1 MNKTAIKNFAVWA
14 RRELIEKI
22 SQKAL
27 QYGITEKKIEDA
39 DADSI
44 NGKLLTPSEK
54 TQRKALIN
62 KIKIDGYQKTIE
74 EIAYTWFNRFIAL
87 RFMEVNDYLPEHIRV
102 FTNENNEFKPQI
114 LTEAITIDLVGLDK
128 KKVFAFKEAN
138 DDEGLYRYLIIAQCN
153 ALNEILP
160 GMFQKINDYTELLF
174 PDFLLRSD
182 SVIDHLIFDIDKD
195 DWNPA
200 TEDGQIEILGW
211 LYQYYIS
218 EKHSEVIDPLHGK
231 TIEKNDIPAA
241 TQLFTTDWVVK
252 YIVDNSVGRYWI
264 ERNPNSKLKEKLI
277 YYVSR
282 RTTPEVTIN
291 ESITP
296 QDITV
301 FDPCMGSGHFLVYAF
316 EVLMEIYREYGYSD
330 RDAANEIVKTNLYG
344 LDIDDRAS
352 QLAYFAIMMKARQY
366 DQRILTRNIEPKL
379 YSIQES
385 DSLTDQQLDAF
396 SDSKEL
402 KIETRKL
409 VESFKNAKEL
419 GSIIQVPEINYAI
432 IKDRI
437 AAIKKD
443 SDLFLVE
450 IANRIDILAKQS
462 LLLSKKY
469 AIVDTN
475 PPYFNKYSKSLN
487 SYINQYYKDYSG
499 DLFSVFIAR
508 NFNYCK
514 ENGYCSFMTP
524 NVWMSIK
531 SYEKLRSLI
540 LNEKEIVTLIQMAHG
555 SFSQDACVDVASFV
569 FFNGQKGLPGI
580 YVKLSDYKGDMT
592 VQEEYFLKTQDNKE
606 CNYRFETY
614 AKDLAL
620 IPDIPITAFS
630 ASKKM
635 LHVYDKSVLLKTI
648 ANPKQGLATADNNR
662 FLRQWYEVEYKKIN
676 FNINTIAETKTD
688 NHKWYPYNK
697 GGNFRKWYGN
707 NDYIVNWENDG
718 NEIRNFTDEN
728 GNLRSRPQNTQFYF
742 NECISWS
749 LISSYTISFRY
760 KPKGFI
766 FDIAGMSCF
775 NNSKIPLQYLLALTN
790 SCLIGK
796 IMLLLAPTIN
806 YQSGNIANIPVIYNE
821 EKSKT
826 IIDLV
831 KENIEI
837 TKNDWDLYE
846 TSWDYKQEPL
856 IYYKTNNSLKDSY
869 ENYKSYCNNL
879 FNKLA
884 ENEVELNK
892 IFLEIYEL
900 SDELGPEVS
909 RRDIS
914 ATYIYDTKNEIP
926 EDIKESYYVRT
937 KVDIVKNFISYAVG
951 CMFGRYSLDKEGLVF
966 AGGVFDPN
974 NYKTF
979 EADKDAIIPICDDD
993 SFSDDI
999 VTRFVEFVSKVYG
1012 KDTLEENLRFIADA
1026 LGGNGTSRDVIRNY
1040 FINGFYKDH
1049 VQTYQKR
1056 PIYWLFDSG
1065 KNNGLKCLVYM
1076 HRYSKDT
1083 IARIRTDYVHDR
1095 QGVYENRMEELNN
1108 KIKAASGAE
1117 KIKLSNQLK
1126 DTKAKAEE
1134 LHKYEEKIHHLADQ
1148 MIEIDLDDGV
1158 KHNYEIFKD
1167 VLAPLK

>member
-14 RRELIEKI
+14 RRELIEKV

-62 KIKIDGYQKTIE
+62 KIKIDGYQQTIE

-218 EKHSEVIDPLHGK
+218 EKHEEVVDPLHGK
-231 TIEKNDIPAA
+231 VIEKNDIPAA

-264 ERNPNSKLKEKLI
+264 ERNPNSKLKEKLT

-296 QDITV
+296 QDVTV

-330 RDAANEIVKTNLYG
+330 RDAANEILKNNLFG

-352 QLAYFAIMMKARQY
+352 QLAYFAVMMKARQY
-366 DQRILTRNIEPKL
+366 DQRVLTRNIEPKL

-385 DSLTDQQLDAF
+385 DSLTEQQIDAF
-396 SDSKEL
+396 CTTKEL
-402 KIETRKL
+402 KVETSKIVTSL
-409 VESFKNAKEL
+409 KNAKEL
-419 GSIIQVPEINYAI
+419 GSIIQLPVIDFDI
-432 IKDRI
+432 IKNRI
-437 AAIKKD
+437 SEIKND
-443 SDLFLVE
+443 ADLFLVDIAERIE
-450 IANRIDILAKQS
+450 ILVKESEI
-462 LLLSKKY
+462 LSKKY

-475 PPYFNKYSKSLN
+475 PPYMNKYSESLKN
-487 SYINQYYKDYSG
+487 YINLHYEDYKG
-499 DLFSVFIAR
+499 DLFSVFIYR
-508 NFNYCK
+508 NFFFCTK
-514 ENGYCSFMTP
+514 NGLTGFMTP
-524 NVWMSIK
+524 NTWMFIK
-531 SYEKLRSLI
+531 AYNQLRRIIIDSKDI
-540 LNEKEIVTLIQMAHG
+540 ITLVQMAKG
-555 SFSQDACVDVASFV
+555 AFFKEATVDICAFV
-569 FFNGQKGLPGI
+569 LTNETTNKEGI
-580 YVKLSDYKGDMT
+580 YIRLENYKGDMQ
-592 VQEEYFLKTQDNKE
+592 VQNEAFLKIIKDISNTKDFFEIPTIKFNRVPNSPIAYWISDKVADNYK
-606 CNYRFETY
+606 NG
-614 AKDLAL
+614 K
-620 IPDIPITAFS
+620 
-630 ASKKM
+630 
-635 LHVYDKSVLLKTI
+635 LLNSIAEPKT
-648 ANPKQGLATADNNR
+648 GMTTGDNNR
-662 FLRQWYEVEYKKIN
+662 FLRFWYEID
-676 FNINTIAETKTD
+676 NTKSFKTAH
-688 NHKWYPYNK
+688 NSQEALESNAKWFPYCK
-697 GGNFRKWYGN
+697 GGGFKRYYGYN
-707 NDYIVNWENDG
+707 EYFINWENNG
-718 NEIRNFTDEN
+718 FEIKNNLKPN
-728 GNLRSRPQNTQFYF
+728 GNKVASVRSENLYF
-742 NECISWS
+742 NKLITWSAVTSGIFSCRINECGS
-749 LISSYTISFRY
+749 LFDSGGSSILAENN
-760 KPKGFI
+760 
-766 FDIAGMSCF
+766 FDLLLAF
-775 NNSKIPLQYLLALTN
+775 LNSKIAQYYLDITN
-790 SCLIGK
+790 S
-796 IMLLLAPTIN
+796 TIN
-806 YQSGNIANIPVIYNE
+806 YQPGDIGNLPIIIPTENIEHDV
-821 EKSKT
+821 SKK
-826 IIDLV
+826 LR
-831 KENIEI
+831 ENIEI
-837 TKNDWDLYE
+837 AKKDWDNFE
-846 TSWDYKQEPL
+846 TSWDYQHHPL
-856 IYYKTNNSLKDSY
+856 IQNTTTIKDAF
-869 ENYKSYCNNL
+869 ENYKCECENN
-879 FNKLA
+879 FIKLK
-884 ENEVELNK
+884 ENEEELNRIFIK
-892 IFLEIYEL
+892 IYNLQ
-900 SDELGPEVS
+900 DELTPEVDS
-909 RRDIS
+909 KNV
-914 ATYIYDTKNEIP
+914 TVTKAEAKQ
-926 EDIKESYYVRT
+926 DIKS
-937 KVDIVKNFISYAVG
+937 FISYAVG
-951 CMFGRYSLDKEGLVF
+951 CMFGRYSLDKEGLVY
-966 AGGVFDPN
+966 AGGVFDPS

-1076 HRYSKDT
+1076 HRYAKDT

-1095 QGVYENRMEELNN
+1095 QGVYENRMEELNH

-1117 KIKLSNQLK
+1117 KIKLSNLLK

>member
-14 RRELIEKI
+14 RRELIEKV

-366 DQRILTRNIEPKL
+366 DQRILSRNIEPKL

-437 AAIKKD
+437 DAIKKD
-443 SDLFLVE
+443 ADLFLVE
-450 IANRIDILAKQS
+450 IADKIEILVKQS
-462 LLLSKKY
+462 ILLSQKY

-475 PPYFNKYSKSLN
+475 PPYLNKYSESLKN
-487 SYINQYYKDYSG
+487 YINLNYEDYKG
-499 DLFSVFIAR
+499 DLFSVFIFR
-508 NFNYCK
+508 NFDFCIK
-514 ENGYCSFMTP
+514 SGYSGMMTP
-524 NVWMSIK
+524 NVWMSII
-531 SYEKLRSLI
+531 SYSKLRYLLLSDK
-540 LNEKEIVTLIQMAHG
+540 NIVSLIQMAHG
-555 SFSQDACVDVASFV
+555 SFSQDACVDVASFIIC
-569 FFNGQKGLPGI
+569 NNKSELPGI
-580 YVKLSDYKGDMT
+580 YVKLSDYKGDMD
-592 VQEEYFLKTQDNKE
+592 VQRQFFQKSQKDTN
-606 CNYRFETY
+606 CNYRFETNPN
-614 AKDLAL
+614 DLL
-620 IPDIPITAFS
+620 QVPETPITAFC

-635 LHVYDKSVLLKTI
+635 LALYSKSEILSSV
-648 ANPKQGLATADNNR
+648 ADPKQGIATSNNDK
-662 FLRQWYEVEYKKIN
+662 FLRLWYEVEK
-676 FNINTIAETKTD
+676 NTLNLNCKSHEDSAIS
-688 NHKWYPYNK
+688 NSKWYPYNK
-697 GGNFRKWYGN
+697 GGIFRKWYGN
-707 NDYIVNWENDG
+707 NDYVVNWQYDG
-718 NEIRNFTDEN
+718 KELKEFKGAVLRN
-728 GNLRSRPQNTQFYF
+728 QNYYF
-742 NECISWS
+742 KECISWS
-749 LISSYTISFRY
+749 LISSYTIAFRY
-760 KPKGFI
+760 KPQGHL
-766 FDIAGMSCF
+766 FDVAGMSCF
-775 NNSKIPLQYLLALTN
+775 KLKDIPLLYLLGLNN

-796 IMLLLAPTIN
+796 IMLMLAPTVN
-806 YQSGNIANIPVIYNE
+806 YQVGNIANIPVIYNE

-892 IFLEIYEL
+892 IFLNIYEL

-914 ATYIYDTKNEIP
+914 ATYIYDTKNEIT

-951 CMFGRYSLDKEGLVF
+951 CMFGRYSLDKEGLVY
-966 AGGVFDPN
+966 AGGVFDPK

-1049 VQTYQKR
+1049 IQTYQKR

-1076 HRYSKDT
+1076 HRYTKDT

-1095 QGVYENRMEELNN
+1095 QGIYENRMEELNQ
-1108 KIKAASGAE
+1108 KIKSASGSE